1 MNLTISFV
9 IFRNDENLVYQKFQ
23 EYLQSNHIY
32 GYISENNTARE
43 KCQRYIFNEWHQSV
57 SSTKHAITSNQISL

>member
-32 GYISENNTARE
+32 LRLHNWKQNSSGKDANVTYLTNGIN
-43 KCQRYIFNEWHQSV
+43 QS
-57 SSTKHAITSNQISL
+57 HLLNMQSLLIK